1 MIDNPLHRPKRLDGA
16 TVDPTGGR
24 GYTDDEDRT
33 RLSRRAERWLHR
45 MNNLIQRLDV
55 LADDNADFDTVPLNV
70 DEQLYLE
77 EKKTMDDLEREAGI
91 FGRDEVLDRRARLLL
106 ADLQKKGR

>member
-1 MIDNPLHRPKRLDGA
+1 
-16 TVDPTGGR
+16 
-24 GYTDDEDRT
+24 
-33 RLSRRAERWLHR
+33 